1 MLDRQEK
8 RGNTENK
15 QPGKKLTRSTKKSFQ
30 MNRGTQSLSLPLS
43 TNNSYSSLFFSSF
56 ISSLFVKVFRYIT
69 ISLTAF
75 SFLEFCPPSHWWIF
89 FTLHFLDSSFFHFPH
104 SISPG
109 FSYYS
114 LNRTISIYLSTT
126 SFFQSL
132 SSLYQWCLSPSSS
145 YLSFHFPPSFHS
157 CKRGVIES
165 LSSSLLFSKL
175 RVMHLKASRL
185 HPAHRWVDADRGVR
199 VVWEGKGDA
208 GDGWRCVIV
217 VVGGV

>member
-75 SFLEFCPPSHWWIF
+75 SCVSIYLEFCPPSHWWIF

-114 LNRTISIYLSTT
+114 LNRTVSIYLSTT

-145 YLSFHFPPSFHS
+145 YLSFHFPPSFDS
-157 CKRGVIES
+157 CQRGVIES

-185 HPAHRWVDADRGVR
+185 HPAHRWVDADRG
-199 VVWEGKGDA
+199 
-208 GDGWRCVIV
+208 
-217 VVGGV
+217 

>member
-75 SFLEFCPPSHWWIF
+75 FLC
-89 FTLHFLDSSFFHFPH
+89 
-104 SISPG
+104 
-109 FSYYS
+109 
-114 LNRTISIYLSTT
+114 IYLSRILS
-126 SFFQSL
+126 SFPLMNLLHSSFSGFFFFSFSTFYFSRLFILFFKSNYIYLSIHHVLLPVSLQSL
-132 SSLYQWCLSPSSS
+132 SMMSIPLFFLSL
-145 YLSFHFPPSFHS
+145 
-157 CKRGVIES
+157 IS
-165 LSSSLLFSKL
+165 LSSILPF
-175 RVMHLKASRL
+175 V
-185 HPAHRWVDADRGVR
+185 
-199 VVWEGKGDA
+199 
-208 GDGWRCVIV
+208 
-217 VVGGV
+217 